1 MSVATLGHVRRWEFP
16 PHSATEQVGQWP
28 LVLRNERHIFFLRF
42 SFSCFFGQSSFSA
55 LLPPPNEPSPS
66 QCSLHKKIVRQITY
80 YEKNYLFV
88 FISIVGFS
96 CKEHFIAGEWIAWMC
111 EGQPQLMKSTEFL
124 YFHHL
129 QEGRDIQYVKIH
141 ATWEVLTRYAEIMKI
156 RMPMQEVSDPRR
168 ASTSES
174 LLSLMSHK
182 NTLA

>member
-1 MSVATLGHVRRWEFP
+1 
-16 PHSATEQVGQWP
+16 
-28 LVLRNERHIFFLRF
+28 
-42 SFSCFFGQSSFSA
+42 
-55 LLPPPNEPSPS
+55 
-66 QCSLHKKIVRQITY
+66 
-80 YEKNYLFV
+80 
-88 FISIVGFS
+88 
-96 CKEHFIAGEWIAWMC
+96 
-111 EGQPQLMKSTEFL
+111 MKSTEFL